1 MAARVTMG
9 DLLDR
14 LRMLIND
21 PVGASSVFEPEA
33 LQQFLDAHR
42 IDVIQYPLKYVSSIM
57 PDGAVETHTFYM
69 GVGDWESGAT
79 ITDSGGAVVAPD
91 AEDAIVGRWDF
102 VDDTD
107 PPLYITG
114 GYYDLYAAAADALE
128 ARAGMVALQYDFSA
142 DGATYNRSQQMQAL
156 LALAR
161 QYRGMAR
168 PTVVRMV
175 RSDL

>member
-1 MAARVTMG
+1 MATRVTMG

-14 LRMLIND
+14 IRMLIND
-21 PVGASSVFEPEA
+21 PVSAESVFEDQT

-42 IDVIQYPLKYVSSIM
+42 VDVIRQPMQYVS
-57 PDGAVETHTFYM
+57 AVVAGGTVEVHTFYM
-69 GVGDWESGAT
+69 TVGDWESGVVL
-79 ITDSGGAVVAPD
+79 TDSDGDTVTPD
-91 AEDAIVGRWDF
+91 TSDLVTGRWDF
-102 VDDTD
+102 VADTD
-107 PPLYITG
+107 PPLFITG
-114 GYYDLYAAAADALE
+114 SYYDLYAAAADALE

>member
-1 MAARVTMG
+1 MATRVTMG

-14 LRMLIND
+14 IRMLIND
-21 PVGASSVFEPEA
+21 PVSAESVFEDQT

-42 IDVIQYPLKYVSSIM
+42 VDVIQQPLQYVSSVM
-57 PDGAVETHTFYM
+57 PDGAVEVHAFYAD
-69 GVGDWESGAT
+69 VGNWEGGAT
-79 ITDSGGAVVAPD
+79 ITDAGGAVVVPD
-91 AEDAIVGRWDF
+91 TEDAIAGRWDF
-102 VDDTD
+102 ADDTD

-114 GYYDLYAAAADALE
+114 SYYDLYAAAADALE